1 MFDRLEIFQMA
12 QAMAVHAAARQTAVA
27 GNVANADTP
36 GYRARDAAPFAQTYE
51 SMNTGAAAMRATRP
65 GHVGAGQAGPAI
77 GLRNVAGEAA
87 PNGNSVSLEA
97 EMVRA
102 TEVRGQHERAL
113 AIYRSGLHILR
124 TTIGRG

>member
-1 MFDRLEIFQMA
+1 MFDRLEIFRMA
-12 QAMAVHAAARQTAVA
+12 QALAVHAAARQTIAA

-36 GYRARDAAPFAQTYE
+36 GYRAHDAAPFSQTYD
-51 SMNTGAAAMRATRP
+51 SMTEAMRTTRP
-65 GHVGAGQAGPAI
+65 ELMGGPGVRSTTRLIDVG
-77 GLRNVAGEAA
+77 GEAS
-87 PNGNSVSLEA
+87 PNGNTVSLES

-102 TEVRGQHERAL
+102 TEIRGQHDRAL